1 MFFRRREP
9 SLNTFWHRTFGPT
22 VGAVAV
28 FLLEIIQIMAIAA
41 AIIIPIRYFLIQPF
55 YVKGASMEPEF
66 YDHEYLII
74 DELSYRLNDP
84 TRGDIIVFR
93 YPRNPSEFFI
103 KRVIGLPGETV
114 QVDDGRITIVNTE
127 HPEGVQLDESYLDV
141 QFSAGHKEIQ
151 LGSDEYFVMGDNRDA
166 SLDSRSF
173 GAVKRDLI
181 VGKVWLRGLPLNKV
195 TIFHAPGY
203 NL

>member
-1 MFFRRREP
+1 MFFRRRE
-9 SLNTFWHRTFGPT
+9 SMTNTFWHRTFGPT
-22 VGAVAV
+22 VGAVAI
-28 FLLEIIQIMAIAA
+28 FLLEIIQIMVIAA

-74 DELSYRLNDP
+74 DELSYRLNEP
-84 TRGDIIVFR
+84 ARGDIIVFR
-93 YPRNPSEFFI
+93 YPRDPSEFFI

-114 QVDDGRITIVNTE
+114 EVDDGRITLVNEE
-127 HPEGVQLDESYLDV
+127 HPDGVQLDESYLDV
-141 QFSAGHKEIQ
+141 QFSAGHKEVQ
-151 LGSDEYFVMGDNRDA
+151 LGEGEYFVLGDNRDA

-173 GAVKRDLI
+173 GAIHRDLI
-181 VGKVWLRGLPLNKV
+181 VGKVWLRGLPLNKITV
-195 TIFHAPGY
+195 FSPPSY